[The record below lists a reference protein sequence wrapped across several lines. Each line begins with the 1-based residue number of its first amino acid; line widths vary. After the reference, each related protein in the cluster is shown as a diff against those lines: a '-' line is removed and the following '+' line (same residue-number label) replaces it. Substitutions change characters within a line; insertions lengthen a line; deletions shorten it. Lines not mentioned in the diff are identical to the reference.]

1 MKMEIALPLSLISL
15 LLSVLLIMLLWRS
28 KGWKMLIVIMIV
40 PVTITGYFI
49 FETVSELWVLSSWEW
64 K

>member
-15 LLSVLLIMLLWRS
+15 LLSVLLIVLLWRS